1 MKKDRAYRAED
12 NVFEDYTEDERNKY
26 FGKPPATVWENMKA
40 FDAYPEKVEVLTR
53 GNTLKKLY
61 LESFKEGALIRWQ
74 TELLQHLIPND
85 RNKVKAMKPVKTAS
99 STAWDDGLWQRVE
112 DLRVEI
118 AKDTDTNTSLFSQI
132 KKAFADGDF
141 DKASNLQVQLNRKM
155 EELEALYTDYLDNMI

>member
-1 MKKDRAYRAED
+1 M
-12 NVFEDYTEDERNKY
+12 
-26 FGKPPATVWENMKA
+26 
-40 FDAYPEKVEVLTR
+40 
-53 GNTLKKLY
+53 
-61 LESFKEGALIRWQ
+61 
-74 TELLQHLIPND
+74 
-85 RNKVKAMKPVKTAS
+85 KTAS